1 MFEPMPPPMSS
12 NPRDQRERSLAW
24 NEEHCE
30 LALDP
35 EDTMSTGQN
44 RGERSDVQPSYVY
57 SSHPD
62 YVGDHEPVRSP
73 IAPAP
78 TATSQPGQS
87 IILLLQN
94 ASREVAEAKARRA
107 AVADARRKAK
117 EAKRGA
123 DSPCFVDECRFVAPR
138 PAHREHLRSE
148 HGIVHLRNKWLLQ
161 TAEQWTTVHPFQC
174 PLKSCDV
181 YWKGTPRK
189 TGLQLHIQ
197 LSHWLEPQNKLPSG
211 MWTCHLCLGLSP
223 DFSKKFDLIKHL
235 EQSHGFSYILPF
247 NPMDDR
253 EEEAGNEVSTS
264 SPSEHANPP
273 YSPSW
278 GSDIEMDEEDEG
290 EVQVNAPVDDGQPTY
305 EANNVADWMDIDTE
319 TPDWA
324 V

>member
-1 MFEPMPPPMSS
+1 MASNPSNSSSCTSCGEPTAPYGSRVGPWPSQVTYECYSCFSRTLNGFPSMFEPMPPPMSS

-87 IILLLQN
+87 IISLLQN
-94 ASREVAEAKARRA
+94 ASRKVAEAKARRV

-117 EAKRGA
+117 EAKRSA

-235 EQSHGFSYILPF
+235 EQSHGPWILVYT
-247 NPMDDR
+247 
-253 EEEAGNEVSTS
+253 A
-264 SPSEHANPP
+264 
-273 YSPSW
+273 
-278 GSDIEMDEEDEG
+278 I
-290 EVQVNAPVDDGQPTY
+290 QPHGRS
-305 EANNVADWMDIDTE
+305 
-319 TPDWA
+319 
-324 V
+324 